1 MTAIEQLDFALLD
14 GYLVSLST
22 DIINKMLELY
32 IQQSA
37 IYLNEIQTLCG
48 DNSQKLWQEQ
58 CHKMKSAAGSVGLKA
73 LHKTLSEMEKSTVS
87 TADKRLLVEQLNK
100 SNQESISIFQKWLNE
115 KV

>member
-73 LHKTLSEMEKSTVS
+73 LHKTLSEMEKSTLS

-100 SNQESISIFQKWLNE
+100 SNQESISLFQKWLNE